1 MCFKPAGR
9 SAASLSDVC
18 SDPKVKAQKADR
30 CKKKHDKQKK
40 KEEAKKERSRQ
51 RCKLET
57 FLFVQSCR
65 GNCFTKNESKEEEK
79 VFFY

>member
-30 CKKKHDKQKK
+30 CKRKHDKQKK
-40 KEEAKKERSRQ
+40 KEEAKKE
-51 RCKLET
+51 K
-57 FLFVQSCR
+57 
-65 GNCFTKNESKEEEK
+65 KE
-79 VFFY
+79 VASVAS